1 MARNA
6 EKAMTTLARW
16 RASQLEEQNNSNQ
29 PKRERRPYFPGDCND
44 LNAAQ
49 RWRLN
54 VVRVISRKV
63 AQIQNA
69 GLGEHRIR
77 DLNDQIN
84 RLLREKRNWEQRIKE
99 LGGTDFKSTERF
111 DASAREIPGNKGY
124 KYFGAAKDL
133 PGVRELLAQETIQ
146 VPKKTKA
153 ELMRSI
159 DADYYGYRDEDDGVI
174 LKEEAHV
181 QREELL
187 RLANE
192 EKNSN
197 TTTIKER
204 IELICYADV
213 NDDSRQSV
221 EDGIDFAGPKNFIS
235 HVPSIPTQKEINEEL
250 IRRKKQELL
259 KMYVS
264 EDILES
270 EKESK
275 KILDIE

>member
-1 MARNA
+1 M
-6 EKAMTTLARW
+6 
-16 RASQLEEQNNSNQ
+16 
-29 PKRERRPYFPGDCND
+29 
-44 LNAAQ
+44 
-49 RWRLN
+49 
-54 VVRVISRKV
+54 
-63 AQIQNA
+63 
-69 GLGEHRIR
+69 
-77 DLNDQIN
+77 
-84 RLLREKRNWEQRIKE
+84 
-99 LGGTDFKSTERF
+99 
-111 DASAREIPGNKGY
+111 
-124 KYFGAAKDL
+124 
-133 PGVRELLAQETIQ
+133 AQETIQ

-174 LKEEAHV
+174 LKEEARV

>member
-16 RASQLEEQNNSNQ
+16 RASQLEEQTNSNQ

-44 LNAAQ
+44 LNSAQ

-99 LGGTDFKSTERF
+99 LGGTDFRSTERF

-133 PGVRELLAQETIQ
+133 PGVRELLTQETIQ
-146 VPKKTKA
+146 IPKKTKA

-174 LKEEAHV
+174 LKEEARV

-192 EKNSN
+192 EQNSN
-197 TTTIKER
+197 AKTIKER
-204 IELICYADV
+204 IELIC
-213 NDDSRQSV
+213 NPDDKDDNRPNIEEGV
-221 EDGIDFAGPKNFIS
+221 DFAGPKNFIS
-235 HVPSIPTQKEINEEL
+235 HVPSIPTQQEIHEEL
-250 IRRKKQELL
+250 VRRKKQELL
-259 KMYVS
+259 AMYVS

-270 EKESK
+270 EKEAK
-275 KILDIE
+275 TMLGVE